1 MHLIIPG
8 ALPPHTVAA
17 DLLPHVQEHCP
28 ELVQRI
34 ERLDAVVTVCPPEE
48 TGCSAL
54 EFLELSARG
63 YSGENG
69 HSFGAGLG
77 PLRAGITHPE
87 EPVWVA
93 DLCSV
98 AIGRDGAVLAIPE
111 SLGLDQAHADA
122 LFDAAQP
129 LWSHSGISVLPIGL
143 GRWRVW
149 LAPDARLRSIS
160 PAAVSTL
167 SVSDWWPQAE
177 SMKAW
182 RKILNEVQMLWH
194 THPVNDHRATKGLEP
209 INSLWLYGG
218 APGWK
223 PTPGATDAQYSNLLA
238 KSFLENDWATWISQ
252 LPVLSKHLAQ
262 LPENSRLSL
271 VGERKI
277 VTLSTP
283 QQSWWQR
290 LVPRRTQNWTTW
302 WIRQN

>member
-8 ALPPHTVAA
+8 SLPPHSVAA

-28 ELVQRI
+28 ELVQRLM
-34 ERLDAVVTVCPPEE
+34 RLKAVVTACPPEE

-63 YSGENG
+63 YAGENG

-77 PLRAGITHPE
+77 PLRAGITQSGD
-87 EPVWVA
+87 PVWVA

-98 AIGRDGAVLAIPE
+98 AIGREGAALAIPD
-111 SLGLDQAHADA
+111 SLGLDQAQADA
-122 LFDAAQP
+122 LFEAAQP
-129 LWSHSGISVLPIGL
+129 LWNGSGISVLPL
-143 GRWRVW
+143 ESGRWRIW

-177 SMKAW
+177 SLKAW
-182 RKILNEVQMLWH
+182 RKLLNEVQMLWH
-194 THPVNDHRATKGLEP
+194 THPVNEQRAARGLEP

-218 APGWK
+218 ASGWK
-223 PTPGATDAQYSNLLA
+223 PIPGASNDQYLNTLT
-238 KSFLENDWATWISQ
+238 KSFLENDWATWIEQ
-252 LPVLSKHLAQ
+252 LPTLSKQLAH
-262 LPENSRLSL
+262 LPENVSLTL
-271 VGERKI
+271 VGERRT
-277 VTLSTP
+277 VFLSVP
-283 QQSWWQR
+283 QQLWWQCLMR
-290 LVPRRTQNWTTW
+290 RRTQNWTNW

>member
-8 ALPPHTVAA
+8 SLPPHTVAA
-17 DLLPHVQEHCP
+17 DLLPHFQERCP

-34 ERLDAVVTVCPPEE
+34 KRLNAVVTACPAEE

-77 PLRAGITHPE
+77 PFRAGITQTGDS
-87 EPVWVA
+87 VWVA

-98 AIGRDGAVLAIPE
+98 AIGRDGAALAIPD

-129 LWSHSGISVLPIGL
+129 LWNKSGISVLPIES
-143 GRWRVW
+143 GRWRIW

-160 PAAVSTL
+160 PSAVSTL
-167 SVSDWWPQAE
+167 SVSDWWPQHD
-177 SMKAW
+177 SMKTW
-182 RKILNEVQMLWH
+182 RKLLNEVQMVWH
-194 THPVNDHRATKGLEP
+194 THPVNTQRAANGLEP

-218 APGWK
+218 ASGWK
-223 PTPGATDAQYSNLLA
+223 PSPSTTIYENANLLT
-238 KSFLENDWATWISQ
+238 KSFLENDWASWIDQ
-252 LPVLSKHLAQ
+252 LPALSEQISH
-262 LPENSRLSL
+262 LPENVSLTL
-271 VGERKI
+271 VGERRI
-277 VTLSTP
+277 VTLSALEQP
-283 QQSWWQR
+283 WWQR
-290 LVPRRTQNWTTW
+290 LMPRRTQNWTTW

>member
-8 ALPPHTVAA
+8 ALPPHSVAA

-34 ERLDAVVTVCPPEE
+34 QRLDAVVTVCPPEE

-63 YSGENG
+63 SSTENG
-69 HSFGAGLG
+69 HTFGASLG
-77 PLRAGITHPE
+77 PLRAGITQPG
-87 EPVWVA
+87 EPVWIA

-98 AIGRDGAVLAIPE
+98 AIGRDGAALAIPD
-111 SLGLDQAHADA
+111 SLGLTQVHADA

-194 THPVNDHRATKGLEP
+194 THPVNDQRAANGLEP

-218 APGWK
+218 ASGWK
-223 PTPGATDAQYSNLLA
+223 PTPLAKDDQYSNLLA
-238 KSFLENDWATWISQ
+238 KSFLENDWATWINN
-252 LPVLSKHLAQ
+252 LPALSKQIAQ
-262 LPENSRLSL
+262 LPEHARLSL

-277 VTLSTP
+277 VTLSAL

-290 LVPRRTQNWTTW
+290 LMPRRTQNWTTW